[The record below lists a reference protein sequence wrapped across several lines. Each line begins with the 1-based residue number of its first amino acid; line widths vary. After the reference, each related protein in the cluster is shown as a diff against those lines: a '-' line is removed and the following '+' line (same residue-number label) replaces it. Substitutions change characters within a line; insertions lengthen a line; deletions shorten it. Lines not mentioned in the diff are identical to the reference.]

1 MSRSYR
7 NGDIPKFITE
17 QRNCTL
23 KTLRA
28 IKDALCEAGY
38 TPFSIKNEE
47 KCCKRKSIHKI
58 KRMGKRLELDRSF
71 RFDSA
76 K

>member
-17 QRNCTL
+17 QRKCTL
-23 KTLRA
+23 ETLRA

-38 TPFSIKNEE
+38 TPFSIKKEK
-47 KCCKRKSIHKI
+47 KCCKRNSVHNI

-71 RFDSA
+71 RFGSA